1 MAPTL
6 KIDFSRKLK
15 LRGETMSIFR
25 VFPIPEEVTRRIRE
39 TRIDDFGHKLSISL
53 ATENDTGP
61 CRSCLTVFVP
71 GEGRILFSYAPN
83 QCDHPYNEIGPIYIH
98 ERECQP
104 YIEYDAFPPEL
115 RTRQPITLRCYA
127 SDGIMIDG
135 ELVGQR
141 PVEEV
146 IEKAFENH
154 QIKYLHART
163 ASVGCYIA
171 RIERA

>member
-1 MAPTL
+1 
-6 KIDFSRKLK
+6 
-15 LRGETMSIFR
+15 MSTFK
-25 VFPIPEEVTRRIRE
+25 VFPIPEAVTRRIRG
-39 TRIDDFGHKLSISL
+39 TRIDDFGHKLSISV

-83 QCDHPYNEIGPIYIH
+83 QYDHPYNEIGPIYIH
-98 ERECQP
+98 ERGCQP
-104 YIEYDAFPPEL
+104 YADHNAFPLEL
-115 RTRQPITLRCYA
+115 RTRRPITLRCYA
-127 SDGIMIDG
+127 SDGKMRDG
-135 ELVGQR
+135 ELVGQH

-146 IEKAFENH
+146 IEKLFENP
-154 QIKYLHART
+154 QIEYLHART